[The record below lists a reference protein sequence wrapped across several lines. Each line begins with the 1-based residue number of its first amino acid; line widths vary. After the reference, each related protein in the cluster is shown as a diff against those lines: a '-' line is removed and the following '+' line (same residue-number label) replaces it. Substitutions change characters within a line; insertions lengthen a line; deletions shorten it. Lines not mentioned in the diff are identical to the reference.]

1 MICQAAIP
9 IAIFKFRQIIS
20 IERLVEG
27 PPRIISM
34 TIVGVTPVGGYYN
47 LDILQSYTARIIVD
61 SGTISYLIRVE
72 GSNLSPN
79 ILLSPSSIVDNI
91 SANSGTK
98 KYDFIITPTV
108 DGIFQL
114 AFQIRDRGTWN
125 VYDINGGIAVQV
137 RWAPPQIVSTTIEAA
152 EIVDDRYQLNAG
164 KSYTATV
171 IVSSGNVTYD
181 TRIEGTNN
189 SEMLNQSPSF
199 QDKTIPRVSGNHVF
213 QFTFQPKALGI
224 FQIAFQLRDIG
235 TSNIFNADGGVAVL
249 VLPSTAS
256 PPPRIISTTILDA
269 HIDSG
274 RYQLIVGKR
283 YFVKVIVAAG
293 VVANTFSVEQNEN
306 IPPPTWA
313 NVHNDAGSLWRLDPE
328 KDPKDFTF
336 TIAPTS
342 TGTGQ
347 VSFMLRDAPPW
358 INSDG
363 WLQPGTGN
371 SYGHDGGVAFEALAE
386 KPGVYGTVTTTS
398 GTPIPAA
405 KVTIYPSGDFILT
418 HSNGTYQFPTLI
430 NGTYRIVISK
440 SGYSTSEIVNLN
452 FSGSG
457 FSADAK
463 LEQEFASL
471 IEAHIIYKRYIDYS
485 HGLTFIHMLELP
497 RATTHTALLTSRF
510 MLPEDGD
517 ELIRFQTP
525 SEIAKEFG
533 PRALING
540 GFFDYGTGHAVGY
553 YYSDGYHP
561 SNVMNHNTGENP
573 LWPVFGIYGI
583 STDQTIRIV
592 SKQGIFS
599 DPAATDWNATGSVP
613 LWDDPP
619 RDEVSDVAYAIQMD
633 AYLNKGDTVG
643 VFGGD
648 YAKYW
653 ARTSIGIKS
662 TGSLL
667 LVVADGEGI
676 DGAQGASF
684 GQLGE
689 FFRDVLGASVS
700 MALDGGGSSVMAVKS
715 GTNYKQLTKSTAENP
730 RWHIDANADSGRG
743 VLNYLMVR

>member
-1 MICQAAIP
+1 M
-9 IAIFKFRQIIS
+9 IS
-20 IERLVEG
+20 IQRLVEG
-27 PPRIISM
+27 PPKIISM
-34 TIVGVTPVGGYYN
+34 AIVGVTPVGGYYN
-47 LDILQSYTARIIVD
+47 LDVLQPYTARIIVD

-79 ILLSPSSIVDNI
+79 ITQSPSCIVDKI

-114 AFQIRDRGTWN
+114 AFQIRDRSTWN
-125 VYDINGGIAVQV
+125 VYDVNGGIAVQV
-137 RWAPPQIVSTTIEAA
+137 RWVPPQIVSTTIEAA

-164 KSYTATV
+164 KSYTAAV

-181 TRIEGTNN
+181 TRIEGSNN
-189 SEMLNQSPSF
+189 SETLGQSPSF
-199 QDKTIPRVSGNHVF
+199 QDKTIPRFSGNHVF
-213 QFTFQPKALGI
+213 QFTFQPSALGI
-224 FQIAFQLRDIG
+224 FQIAFQLRDVG
-235 TSNIFNADGGVAVL
+235 TSNILNADGGVAML
-249 VLPSTAS
+249 VLPGAA
-256 PPPRIISTTILDA
+256 PPAPPRIISTTILDA
-269 HIDSG
+269 PIDSG
-274 RYQLIVGKR
+274 RYQLVVGKR
-283 YFVKVIVAAG
+283 YLVKVIVAAG
-293 VVANTFSVEQNEN
+293 VVAKTFSVEQNED
-306 IPPPTWA
+306 IPSPTWA

-328 KDPKDFTF
+328 EEPKDFTF
-336 TIAPTS
+336 TIAPTF

-347 VSFMLRDAPPW
+347 VAFMLRDSPLYPPR
-358 INSDG
+358 DG
-363 WLQPGTGN
+363 WLQPGTGK
-371 SYGHDGGVAFEALAE
+371 SYGHDGGVAFEARAE
-386 KPGVYGTVTTTS
+386 KPGVYGTVMTTS
-398 GTPIPAA
+398 GTPIHNA
-405 KVTIYPSGDFILT
+405 KVTIYPSGGFVLT

-430 NGTYRIVISK
+430 HGTYRIVISK
-440 SGYSTSEIVNLN
+440 DGFSTSEIVNIN
-452 FSGSG
+452 FSGPG
-457 FSADAK
+457 FSADAQM
-463 LEQEFASL
+463 EEEFPSL

-485 HGLTFIHMLELP
+485 HGMTLIHMLELP

-517 ELIRFQTP
+517 EVITFQTP
-525 SEIAKEFG
+525 SEIAEEFRA
-533 PRALING
+533 RALING

-553 YYSDGYHP
+553 YYSDGYQ
-561 SNVMNHNTGENP
+561 SSDVMNFNGNNP
-573 LWPVFGIYGI
+573 PTPVLGICGI

-619 RDEVSDVAYAIQMD
+619 RDGVSDVSYAVQMD
-633 AYLNKGDTVG
+633 AYLNQGDTVE
-643 VFGGD
+643 VFTGD

-653 ARTSIGIKS
+653 ARTSVGIKS

-676 DGAQGASF
+676 DGAQGASY

-689 FFRDVLGASVS
+689 FFRDVLGTSVS

-715 GTNYKQLTKSTAENP
+715 GTNYKQLTKNTAENP
-730 RWHIDANADSGRG
+730 RWHIDANADNGKG